1 MLTNGAL
8 CQTRHIM
15 TCASSVTGV
24 DHSGTALYVVCSNVL
39 SVVQVCMI
47 SLVIRG
53 SEGFEKVK
61 CGQKAA
67 VHVTQQSLSHD
78 DDYDDCDD
86 DPDHDH
92 DNDATEHWR
101 AVVPAY
107 NACVHV
113 P

>member
-1 MLTNGAL
+1 MIQSVSCIFVFFTVSASELIVFDESNLSRLVFWQGMDKQMLTNGAL

-39 SVVQVCMI
+39 SVEVCMI

-61 CGQKAA
+61 CGEKAV
-67 VHVTQQSLSHD
+67 VHVTQ
-78 DDYDDCDD
+78 
-86 DPDHDH
+86 
-92 DNDATEHWR
+92 
-101 AVVPAY
+101 
-107 NACVHV
+107 
-113 P
+113 